1 MNDFPPDASWSP
13 EAQAQEILRRL
24 TTYPEHF
31 ARFLKFEREYLRRY
45 RENHP
50 HDLGPLPGR
59 AQCLTAFRN
68 EALLRNRGHGIA
80 EFARKYRERN
90 PPTRRVFLTFEVDQ
104 PEIPLV
110 PEDEWMPTYRLLVE
124 IEAAMDEERLMARQE
139 PAEDT
144 PEAPFGLPPD
154 TSKPPTGLSSAPSA
168 EAAAHPSAEQI
179 AKRMREDINAGTT
192 TYAELAA
199 LSRKELMRRYP
210 GAGRTTV
217 VKALKSLEQ

>member
-24 TTYPEHF
+24 TTYPEHL

-45 RENHP
+45 REDHP
-50 HDLGPLPGR
+50 HDLGLLPGR

-90 PPTRRVFLTFEVDQ
+90 PPRRRAVLTFEADQ

-110 PEDEWMPTYRLLVE
+110 PEDEWMPSYRLLAE

-144 PEAPFGLPPD
+144 PEPPFGLPPE
-154 TSKPPTGLSSAPSA
+154 LSSAPSA

-179 AKRMREDINAGTT
+179 AKRMQQDIAAGTT
-192 TYAELAA
+192 TNAELAE